1 MLKKISNIKWS
12 FFLKGKNNIKSFNP
26 DFPKIAS
33 FSTLK
38 SCHFYLNET
47 TELIIDSGCS
57 LKNVKI
63 FAFSGVNRIY
73 IGKNTKISDSIIITN
88 DGNIS
93 IGKNNI
99 IQKPEDSFQTKFQV
113 DNGSLRIGDYN
124 RISCVIW
131 IRFGGLV
138 EIGSRNAI
146 NQRTEIRA
154 DEKITIGD
162 YNQISYDCVIWDTN
176 THNIYTAEK
185 RREITDKQYPA
196 FGLEYEKPKTSPVA
210 IGNDCWIGR
219 RVSILK
225 GTSIGDK
232 CVIAF
237 NTTLSKQQLRSNSTV
252 INSYNLIIKK
262 NDL

>member
-1 MLKKISNIKWS
+1 MLQKIRSIKWS
-12 FFLKGKNNIKSFNP
+12 FFLNGKNYIKSLNQHSLQ
-26 DFPKIAS
+26 ITS
-33 FSTLK
+33 SSQLK
-38 SCHFYLNET
+38 SCNFYLNKT
-47 TELIIDSGCS
+47 TELIIESGCS
-57 LKNVKI
+57 LRNVKI
-63 FAFSGVNRIY
+63 FAFSGVNKIY
-73 IGKNTKISDSIIITN
+73 IGKNTQISDSIIIAN
-88 DGNIS
+88 NGNIS
-93 IGKNNI
+93 IGENNI
-99 IQKPEDSFQTKFQV
+99 IQKSEDSFQTKLQV
-113 DNGSLRIGDYN
+113 DNGTLKIGDYN

-138 EIGSRNAI
+138 KIGSRNAI

-154 DEKITIGD
+154 DEKVTIGD

-176 THNIYTAEK
+176 THNIYNAEK

-196 FGLEYEKPKTSPVA
+196 FGLEYEKPKTSPVL

-237 NTTLSKQQLRSNSTV
+237 NTMLSKQQLKPNSTV
-252 INSYNLIIKK
+252 MNSYNLIIKE

>member
-1 MLKKISNIKWS
+1 MLQKIKSIKWL
-12 FFLKGKNNIKSFNP
+12 FLLKGRNYIKSLNP
-26 DFPKIAS
+26 NFPQIAS
-33 FSTLK
+33 SSILQ
-38 SCHFYLNET
+38 SCKFYLNET

-63 FAFSGVNRIY
+63 FAFSGVNKIY
-73 IGKNTKISDSIIITN
+73 IGKNTQISDSIIIAN
-88 DGNIS
+88 NGNIS
-93 IGKNNI
+93 IGENNI
-99 IQKPEDSFQTKFQV
+99 IQKSEDSFQTKLQI
-113 DNGSLRIGDYN
+113 DNGTLKIGDYN

-154 DEKITIGD
+154 DEKVTIGD
-162 YNQISYDCVIWDTN
+162 YNQISYDCVICDTN
-176 THNIYTAEK
+176 THNIYNAEK

-196 FGLEYEKPKTSPVA
+196 FGLEYEKPKTSPVS

-219 RVSILK
+219 RVSVLK

-237 NTTLSKQQLRSNSTV
+237 NTTLSKQQLKPNSTV
-252 INSYNLIIKK
+252 MNSYNLIIKE

>member
-1 MLKKISNIKWS
+1 MLTKIRTIKWS

-26 DFPKIAS
+26 NSPQIAS
-33 FSTLK
+33 SSTLQ
-38 SCHFYLNET
+38 SCQFYLNET
-47 TELIIDSGCS
+47 TELIIDSECS
-57 LKNVKI
+57 LRNVKI
-63 FAFSGVNRIY
+63 FAFSGVNKIY
-73 IGKNTKISDSIIITN
+73 IGKNTQISDSIIIAN
-88 DGNIS
+88 NGKIS
-93 IGKNNI
+93 IGENNI
-99 IQKPEDSFQTKFQV
+99 IQKSEDSFQTKLQV
-113 DNGSLRIGDYN
+113 DNGTLKIGDYN

-154 DEKITIGD
+154 DEKVTIGD

-176 THNIYTAEK
+176 THNIYNAEK

-196 FGLEYEKPKTSPVA
+196 FGLEYEKPKTSPVS
-210 IGNDCWIGR
+210 IGNDCWMVR

-237 NTTLSKQQLRSNSTV
+237 NTTLSKQQLKPNSTV
-252 INSYNLIIKK
+252 MNSYNLIIKE

>member
-1 MLKKISNIKWS
+1 MLTKIRAIKWL
-12 FFLKGKNNIKSFNP
+12 FLLKGRNYIKSYNLN
-26 DFPKIAS
+26 FPQVAS
-33 FSTLK
+33 SSKLK
-38 SCHFYLNET
+38 SCQFYLNET

-57 LKNVKI
+57 LRNVKI
-63 FAFSGVNRIY
+63 FAFSGINKIY
-73 IGKNTKISDSIIITN
+73 IGKNTQISDSIIIAN
-88 DGNIS
+88 NGNIS
-93 IGKNNI
+93 IGENNI
-99 IQKPEDSFQTKFQV
+99 IQKSEDSFQTKLQI
-113 DNGSLRIGDYN
+113 DNGTLKIGDYN

-154 DEKITIGD
+154 DEKVTIGD

-176 THNIYTAEK
+176 THNIYNAEK

-196 FGLEYEKPKTSPVA
+196 FGLEYEKPKTSPVS
-210 IGNDCWIGR
+210 IGNDCWMGR

-237 NTTLSKQQLRSNSTV
+237 NTTLSKQQLKPNSTV
-252 INSYNLIIKK
+252 MNSYNLIIKE